1 MPASEIDEIF
11 ASKGKSSAPKPSS
24 SAPSTDTPPKKTKKS
39 GKRKREAK
47 GETEVRD
54 ESESKKS
61 TKRRV
66 PETVLDPS
74 ARIAAPA
81 TSNKST
87 KLQNIASGSA
97 AKKKSKKAKEVEDR
111 FKDSR
116 GTGSSMSSLLTLYL
130 FGIHSIQD
138 AQRRKDS
145 RYTRRASSG
154 SQNRVE
160 IRRCV
165 RLIASVAFNYSVAFC
180 PLKSP
185 STRIPFSFS

>member
-87 KLQNIASGSA
+87 KLQNIASDSA
-97 AKKKSKKAKEVEDR
+97 AKKKSKKAIEVEDR

-116 GTGSSMSSLLTLYL
+116 GTGSRRTTEEGFAIYKESDL
-130 FGIHSIQD
+130 GITEQGGN
-138 AQRRKDS
+138 
-145 RYTRRASSG
+145 TP
-154 SQNRVE
+154 
-160 IRRCV
+160 
-165 RLIASVAFNYSVAFC
+165 LC
-180 PLKSP
+180 P
-185 STRIPFSFS
+185 FDCQCCF